1 MSSERVAMPEQSPK
15 VRATNFDEVALG
27 YSESDAAAEAARC
40 LNCKNPRCV
49 TGCPVNVHIP
59 EFISHIKQGDYEG
72 AYQAIRLTNSLPAVC
87 GRVCP
92 QESQCESKCV
102 LGIKGQS
109 VAIGRLERFAADRHM
124 AGEHEVECPPS
135 NGVRVAVVGAGPS
148 GLTCAGD
155 LRRLG
160 YDVTVFEA
168 LHAPGGV
175 LIYGIPEFRLPKDL
189 VRREVDTLERM
200 GVNVRLNQ
208 VIGRTHT
215 IDELFENGF
224 KAVFIG
230 SGAGLPNFMRV
241 PGEDLN
247 GVYSANEYLTRI
259 NLMKAYKPGAHTP
272 IMHAKRAAIIGGGNV
287 AMDAARCALRMGAQ
301 SYIVYRRGFEEMPA
315 RREEIHHAREEG
327 VEFMNLVAPLEV
339 LGDEKGW
346 VRGLKAIRCELGE
359 PDASGRRRPVELP
372 GTEFVLDVDMVIV
385 AIGTSPNPLIA
396 STTPGLET
404 NRKGC
409 LIVREDSLRT
419 SREAVWAGGDAVTGA
434 ATVILAMGAGK
445 QAAREIDE
453 YLKGK

>member
-109 VAIGRLERFAADRHM
+109 VAIGRLERFVADRHM

-160 YDVTVFEA
+160 YERSA
-168 LHAPGGV
+168 
-175 LIYGIPEFRLPKDL
+175 RLL
-189 VRREVDTLERM
+189 RRC
-200 GVNVRLNQ
+200 
-208 VIGRTHT
+208 
-215 IDELFENGF
+215 
-224 KAVFIG
+224 
-230 SGAGLPNFMRV
+230 MR
-241 PGEDLN
+241 
-247 GVYSANEYLTRI
+247 
-259 NLMKAYKPGAHTP
+259 
-272 IMHAKRAAIIGGGNV
+272 RAA
-287 AMDAARCALRMGAQ
+287 C
-301 SYIVYRRGFEEMPA
+301 
-315 RREEIHHAREEG
+315 
-327 VEFMNLVAPLEV
+327 
-339 LGDEKGW
+339 
-346 VRGLKAIRCELGE
+346 
-359 PDASGRRRPVELP
+359 
-372 GTEFVLDVDMVIV
+372 
-385 AIGTSPNPLIA
+385 
-396 STTPGLET
+396 
-404 NRKGC
+404 
-409 LIVREDSLRT
+409 
-419 SREAVWAGGDAVTGA
+419 
-434 ATVILAMGAGK
+434 
-445 QAAREIDE
+445 
-453 YLKGK
+453 

>member
-1 MSSERVAMPEQSPK
+1 MSIDRVAMPEQPPE
-15 VRATNFDEVALG
+15 VRAHNFEEVTLG
-27 YSESDAAAEAARC
+27 YSESDALREASRC
-40 LNCKNPRCV
+40 LNCKKPRCM
-49 TGCPVNVHIP
+49 TGCPVNVNIP
-59 EFISHIKQGDYEG
+59 DFISHIKTGDYEG
-72 AYQAIRLTNSLPAVC
+72 AYQSIRLTSSLPAVC

-124 AGEHEVECPPS
+124 QSEHSVEPPAS
-135 NGVRVAVVGAGPS
+135 NGIKVAVIGAGPS

-155 LRRLG
+155 LRGMG

-175 LIYGIPEFRLPKDL
+175 LIYGIPEFRLPKTL
-189 VRREVDTLERM
+189 VCNEVANLEKL
-200 GVNVRLNQ
+200 GVEVRLNQ

-215 IDELFENGF
+215 VDELFEEGY

-230 SGAGLPNFMRV
+230 SGAGLPNFLGI

-259 NLMKAYKPGAHTP
+259 NLMKAYRADSHTP
-272 IMHAKRAAIIGGGNV
+272 IMHAKRAAVIGGGNV
-287 AMDAARCALRMGAQ
+287 AMDAARCALRMGAET
-301 SYIVYRRGFEEMPA
+301 YIIYRRGMEEMPA
-315 RREEIHHAREEG
+315 RREEIHHAQEEG
-327 VEFMNLVAPLEV
+327 VNFMNLVSPLEV
-339 LGDEKGW
+339 VGDENGW
-346 VRGLKAIRCELGE
+346 VRGLKVIRCELGA
-359 PDASGRRRPVELP
+359 PDQSGRRRPVEIP
-372 GTEFVLDVDMVIV
+372 GSEFVLDTDMVIV

-409 LIVREDSLRT
+409 LVVREDSLHT
-419 SREAVWAGGDAVTGA
+419 SRNAVWAGGDAVTGA

-445 QAAREIDE
+445 QAAKEIDE
-453 YLKGK
+453 YLKG